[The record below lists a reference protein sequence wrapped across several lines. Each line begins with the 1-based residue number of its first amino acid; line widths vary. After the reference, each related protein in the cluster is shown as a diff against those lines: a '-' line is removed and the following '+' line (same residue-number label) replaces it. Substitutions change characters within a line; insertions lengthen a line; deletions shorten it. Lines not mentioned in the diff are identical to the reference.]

1 MSFETNK
8 LVGKAGRVGAPV
20 GAALALVLAAAFSFH
35 HPGVH
40 AAMISSPPP
49 MDDNSVSSLVALDS
63 AVEAVAA
70 RVTPAVV
77 NVAVTSR
84 GSSMHEMGGD
94 QEDQDGQD
102 GQGQGQGFGQGQ
114 GQMQG
119 LPPGFSQFFGQM
131 PHGMMRPQQPQQVE
145 HGIGSGIIISPDG
158 YIVTNNH
165 VVDGAV
171 QVRVT
176 LNDRRVL
183 NAKVVGTDKLTDL
196 AVIKVDAHDLPSIA
210 WGDSTKLKP
219 GQTVL
224 AFGSPFGYFQFS
236 VTRGIVSAVN
246 RDNPYKED
254 ARKLGGY
261 IQTDAAINPGNSGGP
276 LVNARGELVGI
287 NTFIISNGGSF
298 AGAGFAIPSQ
308 IVRATAEQLIKTG
321 AVHHGYLGISLN
333 DVTPANASFFKL
345 NEATGAIVAQV
356 TPDSP
361 ASRAGLKN
369 GDVITELDGHK
380 IVNGSALQV
389 AVSEDTPGTEIKL
402 GVIRNGSPET
412 VNVKVGE
419 YKKNSEVASDGDA
432 AAPQKGKLGLAV
444 AELTPDVRQQ
454 LHIPSQVN
462 GVAVQSVRP
471 ASPAEDAGLTAG
483 DVILEVNR
491 KPVASAEQFVNDA
504 HAAPA
509 GKDLLLLVW
518 SQGNASY
525 RVVHTDGGNQSG
537 M

>member
-1 MSFETNK
+1 MSLETNK
-8 LVGKAGRVGAPV
+8 LVGKAGRIGAPV
-20 GAALALVLAAAFSFH
+20 GAALALVLAAAFSIH
-35 HPGVH
+35 HSGVGVH

-49 MDDNSVSSLVALDS
+49 MDDNSVSSLVSLDN

-84 GSSMHEMGGD
+84 GSSMHEMGGG
-94 QEDQDGQD
+94 DQDQDQD
-102 GQGQGQGFGQGQ
+102 GQGQGSGQGQ

-119 LPPGFSQFFGQM
+119 LPPGFSQFFGQL
-131 PHGMMRPQQPQQVE
+131 PRGMMRPQQPQVE

-165 VVDGAV
+165 VIDGAV
-171 QVRVT
+171 NMRVT

-183 NAKVVGTDKLTDL
+183 NAKLVGRDPLTDL

-210 WGDSTKLKP
+210 WGDSSKLKP

-308 IVRATAEQLIKTG
+308 IVRAAAEQLIKTG

-361 ASRAGLKN
+361 AGRAGLKN

-402 GVIRNGSPET
+402 GVIRNGSRET

-419 YKKNSEVASDGDA
+419 YKKNAELASDGDA

-483 DVILEVNR
+483 DVILEVDR
-491 KPVASAEQFVNDA
+491 KPVSSAEQFVNEA
-504 HAAPA
+504 HAATA

-525 RVVHTDGGNQSG
+525 RVVHTDGGNQNG
-537 M
+537 E

>member
-1 MSFETNK
+1 
-8 LVGKAGRVGAPV
+8 
-20 GAALALVLAAAFSFH
+20 
-35 HPGVH
+35 
-40 AAMISSPPP
+40 
-49 MDDNSVSSLVALDS
+49 
-63 AVEAVAA
+63 
-70 RVTPAVV
+70 
-77 NVAVTSR
+77 
-84 GSSMHEMGGD
+84 
-94 QEDQDGQD
+94 
-102 GQGQGQGFGQGQ
+102 
-114 GQMQG
+114 
-119 LPPGFSQFFGQM
+119 
-131 PHGMMRPQQPQQVE
+131 
-145 HGIGSGIIISPDG
+145 
-158 YIVTNNH
+158 
-165 VVDGAV
+165 
-171 QVRVT
+171 
-176 LNDRRVL
+176 
-183 NAKVVGTDKLTDL
+183 
-196 AVIKVDAHDLPSIA
+196 
-210 WGDSTKLKP
+210 
-219 GQTVL
+219 
-224 AFGSPFGYFQFS
+224 
-236 VTRGIVSAVN
+236 VN

-308 IVRATAEQLIKTG
+308 IVRATAEQIIKTG

-369 GDVITELDGHK
+369 GDVINELDGRK

-402 GVIRNGSPET
+402 GVIRNGASQT
-412 VNVKVGE
+412 INVKVGE
-419 YKKNSEVASDGDA
+419 YKKNAEVASDGDA
-432 AAPQKGKLGLAV
+432 ASPQKGRLGLAV

-483 DVILEVNR
+483 DVILEVDR
-491 KPVASAEQFVNDA
+491 KPVASAEQFVSQA
-504 HAAPA
+504 HAVPA

-525 RVVHTDGGNQSG
+525 RIVHTDAGNQNG
-537 M
+537 E